1 MKRTHNNGELR
12 LANAGEHVTVVG
24 WVARRRNLGALVFI
38 DLRDR
43 TGIVQLMKNWPNRSR
58 TSATNISC
66 RSRGRLSNARIKIR
80 RWRPGR
86 LKSTPKT

>member
-43 TGIVQLMKNWPNRSR
+43 SGIVDSR
-58 TSATNISC
+58 VEWLAGRYRIPSDKTDGFHSA
-66 RSRGRLSNARIKIR
+66 SN
-80 RWRPGR
+80 
-86 LKSTPKT
+86 

>member
-38 DLRDR
+38 
-43 TGIVQLMKNWPNRSR
+43 
-58 TSATNISC
+58 
-66 RSRGRLSNARIKIR
+66 
-80 RWRPGR
+80 RPGR
-86 LKSTPKT
+86 RCDVLLTSHAQW